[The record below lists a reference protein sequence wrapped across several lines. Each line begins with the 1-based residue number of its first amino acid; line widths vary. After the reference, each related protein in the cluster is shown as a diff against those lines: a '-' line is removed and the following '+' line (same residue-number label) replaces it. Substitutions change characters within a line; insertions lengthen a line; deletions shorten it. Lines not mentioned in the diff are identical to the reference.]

1 VLAILLQ
8 LYSYIRFCRISHQ
21 SAWQFLFHNDSTIIK
36 VVGKIKAIVI
46 RFLAPPTSTQKQT
59 DNENFHKILS
69 SYGSWIVIIN
79 ATFDPEFMLE
89 FCQELIDIGL
99 SPYRSPTKKASS
111 WSYSRTMTTSWTK
124 LNILLIGEADGKEDT
139 LSYENGEDRSCREN
153 GSKQMDRGIRVLT
166 DRVTLYCR
174 QQLRLLRSEE
184 GDIDSS
190 AGEYDDEDIIRIEY
204 VSYPYYCYEEAIA
217 VMSSEVP
224 CRATD
229 FSPQNMLYNIIHTA
243 LGQIVVEGGV
253 GLSVICPPS
262 KASSSISMNST
273 SKSSREK
280 MLQYVHDV
288 TKLLHST
295 ILPHMLFRN
304 SGAILHLNSQCHSTN
319 VNPSTTCFRSNDTTM
334 HRSTNHVT
342 QKLNATTDNTAQ
354 GILDKTFIEIL
365 YNSAQ
370 AYLNQLLRSIH
381 YEYKTH
387 GIDCLSVH
395 YQEESLLLEG
405 QTNDESKE
413 KSCCPSPRD
422 ILHQSFMMI
431 GKRAEVVVVS

>member
-1 VLAILLQ
+1 
-8 LYSYIRFCRISHQ
+8 
-21 SAWQFLFHNDSTIIK
+21 
-36 VVGKIKAIVI
+36 
-46 RFLAPPTSTQKQT
+46 
-59 DNENFHKILS
+59 
-69 SYGSWIVIIN
+69 
-79 ATFDPEFMLE
+79 
-89 FCQELIDIGL
+89 
-99 SPYRSPTKKASS
+99 
-111 WSYSRTMTTSWTK
+111 MTTSWTK

-166 DRVTLYCR
+166 DRVTSYCR